1 MPSIVRKLKRR
12 LSIVF
17 TLILIMLFSLPFTA
31 SADDEMDEDS
41 IFISIRRYP
50 GVDRDDMAETTR
62 LIDEGFL
69 PIMRMSEGFI
79 GYFILPGEDVYV
91 AISLFETEEQATAS
105 NEAARDFVAEFLAPF
120 LTNPPLIV
128 EGSVDIMVVEMLS
141 DMDDETHDDMES
153 EAHDS
158 DDENS
163 DEMDDMSGDGVSSL
177 YAALRIYNNFDLAYI
192 DQANELLQTMFVPI
206 QQEAEGFFGYIAMND
221 GVDTVA
227 GFSIYDSEENALAVN
242 EKVADFLAEYMAE
255 WLPEDPFIT
264 NGRLGVAAL
273 AGLHDGA
280 NLIDDMMDEDRAFA
294 SIRVYDGVDASDRDE
309 IVRLADEGFLPIMRE
324 SDGFVGYFLLQ
335 AGDVLAAIS
344 LFETAEQASAS
355 AEAAR
360 EFVAEFMVPL
370 LPNVPLIIEGRVDVS
385 TQMLI
390 KVHDPDDLIGPLYG
404 ALRIYDNYDMS
415 RLDDANELVE
425 TILVP
430 SLQEAGVFSYVSMND
445 GDDHVVG
452 LSVFGSEESA
462 LAANNIAASFVAEH
476 LADWLPN
483 DPMRIN
489 GRMSVVARAEILMGE
504 NLAEWTMMDADMESE
519 E

>member
-1 MPSIVRKLKRR
+1 MQRFAYKRKSSLGIGLVIAIVL
-12 LSIVF
+12 LLAVPMVAVAQDI
-17 TLILIMLFSLPFTA
+17 TDEE
-31 SADDEMDEDS
+31 SA
-41 IFISIRRYP
+41 FISVRRYDGIDP
-50 GVDRDDMAETTR
+50 GDMAEIESIAREGFVPILHASDGFIAYYVTFTDADVLVAVNVFETR
-62 LIDEGFL
+62 DQALASNEMARDFVVESLAPYLPNPPQIVEGSIDIGFVEMLHGMSDGDVDSLHTSVRIYDGFDTDSLSAFVSIVDEGFL
-69 PIMRMSEGFI
+69 PLMRETDGFF
-79 GYFILPGEDVYV
+79 GYYLMNDGAGMVV
-91 AISLFETEEQATAS
+91 AISIFDSAESALAS
-105 NEAARDFVAEFLAPF
+105 TVKARDFVAENLAAFLP
-120 LTNPPLIV
+120 NDPLIT
-128 EGSVDIMVVEMLS
+128 EGRVGIAVLS
-141 DMDDETHDDMES
+141 D
-153 EAHDS
+153 
-158 DDENS
+158 
-163 DEMDDMSGDGVSSL
+163 
-177 YAALRIYNNFDLAYI
+177 
-192 DQANELLQTMFVPI
+192 
-206 QQEAEGFFGYIAMND
+206 
-221 GVDTVA
+221 
-227 GFSIYDSEENALAVN
+227 VN
-242 EKVADFLAEYMAE
+242 E
-255 WLPEDPFIT
+255 
-264 NGRLGVAAL
+264 
-273 AGLHDGA
+273 GA
-280 NLIDDMMDEDRAFA
+280 NLIDDMMEEHPIFV

-324 SDGFVGYFLLQ
+324 SDGFVAYYLLP
-335 AGDVLAAIS
+335 AGDMVAAIS

-504 NLAEWTMMDADMESE
+504 NLAEWTMMDADMESQE
-519 E
+519 